1 SNDTRDG
8 AVPQGRWLAAAESG
22 TGALIGATFGPY
34 TVGEQT
40 LARDLLAALGPD
52 MLVLCDR
59 NFLSHTLARDV
70 LATGAH
76 ILWRASASFTLT
88 PLRVLSDG
96 TYLAV
101 LHPRRKSD

>member
-1 SNDTRDG
+1 
-8 AVPQGRWLAAAESG
+8 
-22 TGALIGATFGPY
+22 
-34 TVGEQT
+34 

-88 PLRVLSDG
+88 PIRVLSDG
-96 TYLAV
+96 TYCWPPFPVTTAWPWGASPGERQAARSV
-101 LHPRRKSD
+101 RWRCRSCATTT